1 MSGARI
7 REVLDSDLDALAN
20 GSAESST
27 ALAFAMGCLPLAVGL
42 FFAFLTLDQP
52 NPKLVA
58 GYIAIISVT
67 AILGLFFFVI
77 WFRTRR
83 RAKDLL
89 ERIREMSPFVE
100 LQGVEET
107 TTPDA
112 PPSPPNA
119 SENQP

>member
-1 MSGARI
+1 
-7 REVLDSDLDALAN
+7 
-20 GSAESST
+20 
-27 ALAFAMGCLPLAVGL
+27 MGCLPLAVGL